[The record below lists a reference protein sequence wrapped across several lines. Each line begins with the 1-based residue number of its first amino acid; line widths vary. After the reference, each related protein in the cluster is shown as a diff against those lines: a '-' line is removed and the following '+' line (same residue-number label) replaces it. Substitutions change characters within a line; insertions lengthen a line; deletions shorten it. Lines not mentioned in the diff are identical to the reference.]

1 MKQEIENSNIWANG
15 CFSPDG
21 NRRLQAEKRKGQM
34 KQDEAIK
41 SKERM
46 SVQFIIYILTIKNNS

>member
-1 MKQEIENSNIWANG
+1 MAAFPQMVIGDYKLRE
-15 CFSPDG
+15 
-21 NRRLQAEKRKGQM
+21 EKGKWN
-34 KQDEAIK
+34 KDEAIK